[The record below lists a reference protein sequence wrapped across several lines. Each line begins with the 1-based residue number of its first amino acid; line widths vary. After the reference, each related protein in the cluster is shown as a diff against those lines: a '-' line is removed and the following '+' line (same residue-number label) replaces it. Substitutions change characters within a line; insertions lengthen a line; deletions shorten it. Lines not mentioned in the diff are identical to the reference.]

1 MEVTPGLDREV
12 RRDPRKLLEAEPGMA
27 KLKKLN
33 RSELTRPE
41 DRRLETTLKQEV
53 CHTVFI
59 ITLLLFS
66 LNILIVVFLVCP
78 VSDIFLQEQGL

>member
-1 MEVTPGLDREV
+1 MNSSVEVMPGLDREV

-53 CHTVFI
+53 CHTVLRIKI
-59 ITLLLFS
+59 IA
-66 LNILIVVFLVCP
+66 
-78 VSDIFLQEQGL
+78 